1 MKILLTSA
9 AALAVISLSACG
21 FGTGIE
27 TAQAPDA
34 VIVTGVIDAYTE
46 EDLREAVQD
55 NPSARKIV
63 LQYVP
68 GSSDDEA
75 SLTGLGRFVR
85 GSGLTT
91 VVPADGMVASG
102 GTDLLTMG
110 AVRIIEPGACI
121 GVHTWA
127 AGFNMSGADLP
138 REAPE
143 HELYLQFYRDMG
155 IDEAFYWF
163 TLEAAGPDDIHWMS
177 DAEINRFNLSTTPLR
192 SSVQETPEQRAA
204 RCEMR

>member
-1 MKILLTSA
+1 MKTFLSSV
-9 AALAVISLSACG
+9 AALAVLSLSACG
-21 FGTGIE
+21 FGAGIE
-27 TAQAPDA
+27 TVQASDA

-46 EDLREAVQD
+46 EDLREAVKS
-55 NPSARKIV
+55 NPSASKLV

-75 SLTGLGRFVR
+75 SLTGLSRFVR

-91 VVPADGMVASG
+91 IVPANGMVASG

-127 AGFNMSGADLP
+127 AGFNVSGADLP
-138 REAPE
+138 RNAPE

-163 TLEAAGPDDIHWMS
+163 TLEAAGPDEIHWMS
-177 DAEINRFNLSTTPLR
+177 DAEINRFKLSTTPLR
-192 SSVQETPEQRAA
+192 SSVQETAEQRAA